1 MKWVAAHPKPMTE
14 QDVNH
19 LAFDFNSVKLK
30 QQPDAVDLDPQ
41 PQPLDREELAKSSP
55 DDRLE
60 QALKEIRS
68 AVADDVLENLL
79 QVSPRFEVIV
89 LDVLHRLGYG
99 GHRDDLQRVGGTG
112 DGGIDGVISLISWA
126 GKSICSGKR
135 WQNTVG
141 SAEIRGFYGALHEQK
156 RNEACLSR
164 RPAFPLTPEIMLVKS
179 KGWFWSMAKGWCIY
193 DRNDVGVS
201 SQLLKVPKL
210 DMDYFE

>member
-79 QVSPRFEVIV
+79 QVSPSFRS
-89 LDVLHRLGYG
+89 DC
-99 GHRDDLQRVGGTG
+99 
-112 DGGIDGVISLISWA
+112 A
-126 GKSICSGKR
+126 GCFASSG
-135 WQNTVG
+135 
-141 SAEIRGFYGALHEQK
+141 L
-156 RNEACLSR
+156 R
-164 RPAFPLTPEIMLVKS
+164 RAS
-179 KGWFWSMAKGWCIY
+179 
-193 DRNDVGVS
+193 
-201 SQLLKVPKL
+201 
-210 DMDYFE
+210 